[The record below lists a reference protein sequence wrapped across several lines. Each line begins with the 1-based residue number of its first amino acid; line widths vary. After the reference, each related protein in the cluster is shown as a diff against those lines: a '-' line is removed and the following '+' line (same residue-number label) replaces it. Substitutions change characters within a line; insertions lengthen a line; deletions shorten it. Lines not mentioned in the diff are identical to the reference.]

1 MLFGR
6 FQDVRDAGEAL
17 DEPRF
22 SAFKADKFLSQTP
35 PAAAEPAAADGGEK
49 IDSSATA
56 VSTDAWSTR
65 EFQSAMEEAAGA
77 ATT

>member
-6 FQDVRDAGEAL
+6 FQDVRDATEAL
-17 DEPRF
+17 DEPQF
-22 SAFKADKFLSQTP
+22 SAFKADKFFSQTP
-35 PAAAEPAAADGGEK
+35 PTATDRSGEV
-49 IDSSATA
+49 DSSATA

-77 ATT
+77 AAI